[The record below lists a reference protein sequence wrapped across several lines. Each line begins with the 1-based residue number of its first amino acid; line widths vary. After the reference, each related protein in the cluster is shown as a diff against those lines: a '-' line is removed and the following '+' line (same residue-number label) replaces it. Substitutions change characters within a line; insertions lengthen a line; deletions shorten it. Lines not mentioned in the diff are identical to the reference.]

1 MLAVVAMLILR
12 ASYQQLV
19 NEVIINPHASEKS
32 ESDMEAVDHVR
43 KQHFDYLCFS
53 YCQPLSAFSHY
64 VLFFIS

>member
-32 ESDMEAVDHVR
+32 DIEAVDHVR

-53 YCQPLSAFSHY
+53 YCQPLSAFFS
-64 VLFFIS
+64 LCS